1 MKNNENEKREY
12 KKGVKKKLK
21 IYIFRFKLWSIS

>member
-12 KKGVKKKLK
+12 KKGVKKLK
-21 IYIFRFKLWSIS
+21 IFTFRFKLWSIS

>member
-12 KKGVKKKLK
+12 KKVKKLK
-21 IYIFRFKLWSIS
+21 IYIFRFKLESIS